1 MSRRFEG
8 RNAIVTG
15 ATSGIG
21 ESIARRFASE
31 GATVGIVGRRNEKG
45 EEVARSIE
53 AHGGKAFF
61 VRADVRDPKS
71 VAEMMSVCLDKFA
84 EAFRFLSTTQESQR
98 ETR

>member
-61 VRADVRDPKS
+61 VRADVRDPN
-71 VAEMMSVCLDKFA
+71 
-84 EAFRFLSTTQESQR
+84 LSR
-98 ETR
+98 K